1 MSCYKI
7 CSSES
12 KEFILFI
19 LICKAILPHERKP
32 DNSTQFLSLK
42 KYKLDGDFM
51 FKVSYSLTHHCF
63 LTRREQ
69 KIVLIF
75 LHLYISEICL
85 PTLKKKSW
93 RRGLF

>member
-12 KEFILFI
+12 KQFILFI

-32 DNSTQFLSLK
+32 DNSNQFLSLK
-42 KYKLDGDFM
+42 KYKLDGDFKY
-51 FKVSYSLTHHCF
+51 KVSCGRICHCF
-63 LTRREQ
+63 LATKEQ
-69 KIVLIF
+69 KYVLIF

-85 PTLKKKSW
+85 PTLKKKCW
-93 RRGLF
+93 KRGLF